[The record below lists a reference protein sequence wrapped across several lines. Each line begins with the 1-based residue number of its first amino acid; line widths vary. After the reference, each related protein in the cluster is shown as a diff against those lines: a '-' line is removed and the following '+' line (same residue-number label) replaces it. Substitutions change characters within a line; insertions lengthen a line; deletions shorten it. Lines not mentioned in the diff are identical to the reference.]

1 MVFSSIVFLFTFL
14 PVVLILYFLVPKA
27 AKNVILLIASLIFY
41 AWGEPVYVF
50 LMLLSILLNYFCGL
64 EIAEKAEEGSGARGV
79 FLFTVLVN
87 LGLLGFF
94 KYAGFLVGSLNAVL
108 PFDIPAPEL
117 NLPVG
122 ISFYTFQILSY
133 IIDVYRKKVAVQKN
147 LISFGLYVTM
157 FPQLIAG
164 PIVRYEDIET
174 QLAERKVTLD
184 KFGSGAAVFI
194 QGLAKKVLLANLIGG
209 LFSQV
214 SAMPLG
220 NISVLTA
227 WLGCLAYT
235 FQIYFDFS
243 GYSDMAIGLGR
254 MFGFRFPKNFDY
266 PYISKSITEF
276 WRRWHISLGT

>member
-64 EIAEKAEEGSGARGV
+64 EIVEKAEEGSGARGV

-133 IIDVYRKKVAVQKN
+133 IIDVYRK
-147 LISFGLYVTM
+147 I
-157 FPQLIAG
+157 
-164 PIVRYEDIET
+164 
-174 QLAERKVTLD
+174 
-184 KFGSGAAVFI
+184 
-194 QGLAKKVLLANLIGG
+194 
-209 LFSQV
+209 
-214 SAMPLG
+214 
-220 NISVLTA
+220 
-227 WLGCLAYT
+227 
-235 FQIYFDFS
+235 
-243 GYSDMAIGLGR
+243 
-254 MFGFRFPKNFDY
+254 
-266 PYISKSITEF
+266 
-276 WRRWHISLGT
+276 